1 MKTLTGVSLIAIIL
15 IFTSQCFAEIDP
27 ETAIG
32 IWLFDEGG
40 GDVASDSS
48 GNGND
53 GIIEN
58 AKWVDGKFEKAL
70 EFNGKSACVKT
81 EKKLLGKLEEFTIML
96 WAKPGDIV
104 ANRVGLVGQNDSVE
118 FGFINPNTVQ
128 LWHPSFGG
136 DNAPYN
142 YPKNEWHHIAGVG
155 SKDSSAVYIDGEVA
169 VKGGPYITQDS
180 GFNVNIGG
188 CGVYDPT
195 GNWFTGIIDDVAI
208 FHVALSKEDIAKIM
222 KTKVT
227 LVIIFILSVIT
238 ILVGQIDI
246 AKSQA
251 VEEGLVSYWSFDKV
265 DIEGDTVKDL
275 WGNNDGTLKG
285 APKPV
290 EGKVREALEFDGGR
304 DYVNFGDDA
313 SLRIDRPLTI
323 EFWFKTNRDT
333 LDDNIIAL
341 TDGNTT
347 DYIISSYQNPDR
359 LSFTREDPADA
370 NYQLNG
376 STAIDKSWHHVA
388 TVDDGKRFYLYLDG
402 KLDSSQNFSFKPY
415 TQAGTLYIAYSP
427 EDWSTNARFKGLID
441 EVRVYKKAL
450 SENEVNQNMN
460 AEGLDVT
467 SSTDKLPLIWGKIKV
482 LK

>member
-1 MKTLTGVSLIAIIL
+1 
-15 IFTSQCFAEIDP
+15 
-27 ETAIG
+27 
-32 IWLFDEGG
+32 
-40 GDVASDSS
+40 
-48 GNGND
+48 
-53 GIIEN
+53 
-58 AKWVDGKFEKAL
+58 
-70 EFNGKSACVKT
+70 
-81 EKKLLGKLEEFTIML
+81 
-96 WAKPGDIV
+96 
-104 ANRVGLVGQNDSVE
+104 
-118 FGFINPNTVQ
+118 
-128 LWHPSFGG
+128 
-136 DNAPYN
+136 
-142 YPKNEWHHIAGVG
+142 
-155 SKDSSAVYIDGEVA
+155 
-169 VKGGPYITQDS
+169 
-180 GFNVNIGG
+180 
-188 CGVYDPT
+188 
-195 GNWFTGIIDDVAI
+195 
-208 FHVALSKEDIAKIM
+208 M

-275 WGNNDGTLKG
+275 WGKNDGTLKG

-290 EGKVREALEFDGGR
+290 EGKVREALKLDGGK

-313 SLRIDRPLTI
+313 SLRIGRTLTI
-323 EFWFKTNRDT
+323 EFWLKANRDT

-347 DYIISSYQNPDR
+347 NYIISSYQNPDR
-359 LSFTREDPADA
+359 LSFTREDLADA
-370 NYQLNG
+370 NYQLSG
-376 STAIDKSWHHVA
+376 STTIDKSWYHVVA
-388 TVDDGKRFYLYLDG
+388 VDDGDTFYLYLDG

-415 TQAGTLYIAYSP
+415 TAAGTLYIAYSP

-460 AEGLDVT
+460 AEGLDVA